1 MTLSQGKIVQIQ
13 GSVVDVKFTE
23 NNIPFIYEALSVDL
37 DEGGQLILEVQKLLE
52 GGVARCVAMDAT
64 DGLQRE
70 TAVKRTNAPMAKA
83 R

>member
-23 NNIPFIYEALSVDL
+23 NNIPLIYEALSVDL

-52 GGVARCVAMDAT
+52 GGVARCVAMDA
-64 DGLQRE
+64 RIPKE
-70 TAVKRTNAPMAKA
+70 TQ
-83 R
+83 